1 MLVFCAANKL
11 TKPSP
16 TPEELEA
23 ASVKLTK
30 VFAFWESALSTH
42 NKKLKPVKQVLFS
55 DNDLLSF
62 TADEFSTSEGGTP
75 PCVPISSSMSSD
87 LRDKLTSIKPPSL
100 HERAERLLLACN
112 LKRQARALESEDDED
127 SVLSSKMKHKRHSNN
142 SDCDSDADQGISALD
157 NLLTSIKRKIENS
170 EYIDFASVSSSRL
183 YEIKM
188 LNSSSSKTTRIH
200 ASITF
205 RTTLSEADVKTLS
218 EDLGAIFDG
227 FFFHYLEMINDSHL
241 PTPVKTFFDRIK
253 WWQWVSSNFVGNP
266 AAHVMFVKHFMV
278 EHHGDEFWEP
288 VVRNCHTLVA
298 KCKETCALPA
308 PAAQRSP
315 PTPRGSR
322 PSAPGGS
329 GKGGKGGKRNSYSPA
344 QLAKLATL
352 RSRFPGSCLSRVI
365 KQHDCLSEDRGAS
378 CRFTHT
384 CVWCSS
390 ASCRATCSSAEP
402 F

>member
-1 MLVFCAANKL
+1 M
-11 TKPSP
+11 KP
-16 TPEELEA
+16 
-23 ASVKLTK
+23 
-30 VFAFWESALSTH
+30 
-42 NKKLKPVKQVLFS
+42 
-55 DNDLLSF
+55 
-62 TADEFSTSEGGTP
+62 
-75 PCVPISSSMSSD
+75 
-87 LRDKLTSIKPPSL
+87 
-100 HERAERLLLACN
+100 
-112 LKRQARALESEDDED
+112 
-127 SVLSSKMKHKRHSNN
+127 
-142 SDCDSDADQGISALD
+142 
-157 NLLTSIKRKIENS
+157 
-170 EYIDFASVSSSRL
+170 
-183 YEIKM
+183 
-188 LNSSSSKTTRIH
+188 
-200 ASITF
+200 
-205 RTTLSEADVKTLS
+205 LS

-365 KQHDCLSEDRGAS
+365 NSTTVLAKTGGPVADSRTLVCGAPLHHAEQLAARLSLFDALGTPAPAHHLQRCLFSLTS
-378 CRFTHT
+378 TH
-384 CVWCSS
+384 
-390 ASCRATCSSAEP
+390 
-402 F
+402 